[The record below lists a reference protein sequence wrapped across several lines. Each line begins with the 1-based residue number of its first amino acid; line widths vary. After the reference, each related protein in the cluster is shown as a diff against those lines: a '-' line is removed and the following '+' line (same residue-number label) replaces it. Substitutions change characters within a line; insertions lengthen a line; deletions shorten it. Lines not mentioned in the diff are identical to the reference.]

1 MESRCIKCKM
11 LQSLWSDDLLLEQLQ
26 SRGEVDVTGRP
37 VLRIKMIDD
46 LIIDQTEINRAENAE

>member
-1 MESRCIKCKM
+1 M

-26 SRGEVDVTGRP
+26 SRGEIDVTGQS